1 MHIYLIEKPAGK
13 QSYFSFNRLIK
24 EENLEEMCK
33 KSGDKVPVKNGLPV
47 TICFN
52 QIKISRVEVDE
63 RL

>member
-1 MHIYLIEKPAGK
+1 MTIFLIERPAGK
-13 QSYFSFNRLIK
+13 KAYFSFNRLIK

-33 KSGDKVPVKNGLPV
+33 KSGDKVPVKNQLPV
-47 TICFN
+47 TVCFN